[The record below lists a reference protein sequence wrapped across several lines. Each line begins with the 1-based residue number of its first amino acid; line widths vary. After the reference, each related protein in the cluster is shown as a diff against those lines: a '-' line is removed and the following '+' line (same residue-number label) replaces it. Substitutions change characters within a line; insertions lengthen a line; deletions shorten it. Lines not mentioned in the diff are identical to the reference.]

1 VPAAY
6 IGAAAANKTGV
17 QILVILSFFEQ
28 HVTVTIVTRL
38 NAHLV
43 AHQQLR
49 AGQP

>member
-17 QILVILSFFEQ
+17 KLVILSFFEQ
-28 HVTVTIVTRL
+28 HVTVMFVTDL

-43 AHQQLR
+43 PHQQLR